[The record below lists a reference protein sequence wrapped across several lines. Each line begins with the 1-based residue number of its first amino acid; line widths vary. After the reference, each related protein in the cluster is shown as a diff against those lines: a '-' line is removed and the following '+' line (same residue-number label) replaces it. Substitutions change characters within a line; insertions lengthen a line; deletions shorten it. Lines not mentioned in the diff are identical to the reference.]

1 MKVQHLLPLLFLLS
15 LLSCKKETV
24 TEAETAIPAEAAAPV
39 VITET
44 PKSSGD
50 IIAKLISRKSEVS
63 KKVKTLS
70 HDEANALYLA
80 YKQENDTLIMHLQH
94 AEHNVLE
101 KYYNYFTDEQGNSK
115 TPPDSIQKKVA
126 LLSKAG
132 LEFWEIGEG
141 YVDIRTKP
149 GFYKDIFKDYVSEDF
164 KRFIELVA
172 EEDKDLYSADAG
184 LAISFKDVGKRVL
197 HWEDFVKKH
206 PYSKLMPQA
215 LELYSEYQNGYLLG
229 MDNTPTVDFETNKP
243 YPENIAEFNS
253 FISSNPASYT
263 TPLIKLILNFKGDK
277 DQLRTII
284 EKEQDKLLKKLTAET
299 TPDYY

>member
-1 MKVQHLLPLLFLLS
+1 MKVQQLLPLLFLLS

-24 TEAETAIPAEAAAPV
+24 TKAETTAIPAEAAAPV
-39 VITET
+39 VIAET

-50 IIAKLISRKSEVS
+50 IIAKLINRKNEVT
-63 KKVKTLS
+63 KQVKTLN

-80 YKQENDTLIMHLQH
+80 YKQENDTLIMHLQQ

-101 KYYNYFTDEQGNSK
+101 KYYNYFTDEQGDSK

-126 LLSKAG
+126 SLSKAG

-141 YVDIRTKP
+141 YVDIRTS
-149 GFYKDIFKDYVSEDF
+149 FYKDIFKNYVSEDF

-197 HWEDFVKKH
+197 HWEDFIKKH

-215 LELYSEYQNGYLLG
+215 LELYREYQNGYLLG

-243 YPENIAEFNS
+243 YPENVAEFNS
-253 FISSNPASYT
+253 FIGGNPASYT

-277 DQLRTII
+277 DELRTTI
-284 EKEQDKLLKKLTAET
+284 EKEQDKLIKKLTAET